1 MTKLLLWKQKV
12 KEFYGEHDFWITP
25 LFKFLLAFVVFS
37 QINGLLGFMRQIDNI
52 FVVLILSLICAM
64 FSINVMTILACLL
77 ILGHC
82 YAVGIETAGFA
93 AVLLILLM
101 ILFLRFT
108 SEDNVALILTPIS
121 FTLHIP
127 AAVPV
132 AASESTADKEETVY
146 VKTDANGEEKT
157 VIVSD
162 WLKNFSG
169 EAKIKDATDLTDV
182 ENVKGNETYKRGKK
196 DSITWNANGKDIYY
210 QGTSDKNLPVSM
222 KVTYYLDGKEI
233 SPKKLVGKSGKVKIR
248 YEYENH
254 SAVTKTING
263 KQTTVYTPFT
273 MITAAILNTDNFS
286 NVKATNGKV
295 ISDGNKHI
303 VIGVAM
309 PGLADSLNLKNTSIG
324 SNFDIPEDFEI
335 TADVEDFQMTVTAT
349 VANSDTL
356 SEFGLDD
363 AGDLSEL
370 TDSLKDLENATD
382 KLCDGSG
389 DLVKGI
395 EKLVTASGKLKSGT
409 KQIAVSSKQLATGL
423 DKLVNGSTT
432 LKNGTSQL
440 AKGTSALPSSTEKL
454 DNGVR
459 QILKELQNSTPSE
472 SDQAKLQSNLQSA
485 QTGITKELMNIKTQT
500 ESVGVSAK
508 TLGALAE
515 SIGVSAADV
524 GNQAGAIG
532 EFIKNNYS
540 SLTDEQKAQLTTIAG
555 SLKTDAENLGGYAQS
570 VGGQAKNLGTYAG
583 SIGTSLQ
590 ETQTDLQIVS
600 GCLTQIQNLLTKT
613 KTSTAQLEAAL
624 KQIAEGTGQLKTS
637 SKTLASSIKKLDE
650 GAKTLNSGTKTA
662 ANGAKKLSKG
672 AKTLDNGMGQM
683 TTGIATLKNGAVTL
697 NKGMLTFRKDGI
709 EKLVNTIN
717 DDAKDIL
724 DRVDAVMDE
733 GENYQTFTKKA
744 SGTKGSVKFII
755 ETEELEK

>member
-1 MTKLLLWKQKV
+1 
-12 KEFYGEHDFWITP
+12 
-25 LFKFLLAFVVFS
+25 
-37 QINGLLGFMRQIDNI
+37 MRKRR
-52 FVVLILSLICAM
+52 LSKALAM
-64 FSINVMTILACLL
+64 FLA
-77 ILGHC
+77 
-82 YAVGIETAGFA
+82 A
-93 AVLLILLM
+93 A
-101 ILFLRFT
+101 
-108 SEDNVALILTPIS
+108 LT
-121 FTLHIP
+121 IP
-127 AAVPV
+127 ASVPV

-146 VKTDANGEEKT
+146 VKTNANGEEKT

-182 ENVKGNETYKRGKK
+182 ENVKGNETYTRGKK
-196 DSITWNANGKDIYY
+196 NNITWNANGNDIYY

-222 KVTYYLDGKEI
+222 KVTYYLDGKKI
-233 SPKKLVGKSGKVKIR
+233 KPKDLIGKSGKVKIH
-248 YEYENH
+248 YAYENH
-254 SAVTKTING
+254 SEVTKTIDG
-263 KQTTVYTPFT
+263 KQTTIYTPFT

-286 NVKATNGKV
+286 NVKVKNGKV
-295 ISDGNKHI
+295 ISDGSKHI

-335 TADVEDFQMTVTAT
+335 TADVKDFQMTVTAT

-432 LKNGTSQL
+432 LKNGTSKL

-459 QILKELQNSTPSE
+459 QIIKELQNSTPSE
-472 SDQAKLQSNLQSA
+472 KDQAKLQSNLQSA
-485 QTGITKELMNIKTQT
+485 QSGITKELTNIKTQT
-500 ESVGVSAK
+500 ENVGGSAK
-508 TLGALAE
+508 TLGALAQ
-515 SIGVSAADV
+515 SIGASASDV
-524 GNQAGAIG
+524 GDQAKAIVA
-532 EFIKNNYS
+532 YA
-540 SLTDEQKAQLTTIAG
+540 TEQYQTGKITEEQFNKLAGIASALG
-555 SLKTDAENLGGYAQS
+555 KDAENLGGYAQS
-570 VGGQAKNLGTYAG
+570 VGGQAQNLGTYAT
-583 SIGTSLQ
+583 SIGSSLK

-613 KTSTAQLEAAL
+613 KTSTAQLETAL
-624 KQIAEGTGQLKTS
+624 KQIAAGTGQLKTS
-637 SKTLASSIKKLDE
+637 SKTLASSIKKLDK
-650 GAKTLNSGTKTA
+650 GAKTLNNGTKTA
-662 ANGAKKLSKG
+662 ASGAKKLSKG

-717 DDAKDIL
+717 DDAKEIL
-724 DRVDAVMDE
+724 DRADAVMDE

-744 SGTKGSVKFII
+744 KGTNGSVKFII

>member
-1 MTKLLLWKQKV
+1 MSLQVENLEHNMAKVTIEVEAAKLDDAIKQAFNKKKGQFNVPGFRKGKV
-12 KEFYGEHDFWITP
+12 PFQLIAKEYGVEIFYEDAANILIPDAYAEAMKDTDLEIVSRPEIDVTQLEKGKDFIFTATFALKP
-25 LFKFLLAFVVFS
+25 EVT
-37 QINGLLGFMRQIDNI
+37 LGD
-52 FVVLILSLICAM
+52 
-64 FSINVMTILACLL
+64 
-77 ILGHC
+77 
-82 YAVGIETAGFA
+82 YKGIEVPKTRVTVKKDEIEEELKKVQEQNAREITIEDR
-93 AVLLILLM
+93 AVK
-101 ILFLRFT
+101 
-108 SEDNVALILTPIS
+108 DGDILTIDYS
-121 FTLHIP
+121 GSVDGVKFEGGTAEDQTLVIGSGAFIP
-127 AAVPV
+127 GF
-132 AASESTADKEETVY
+132 EE
-146 VKTDANGEEKT
+146 
-157 VIVSD
+157 
-162 WLKNFSG
+162 
-169 EAKIKDATDLTDV
+169 
-182 ENVKGNETYKRGKK
+182 
-196 DSITWNANGKDIYY
+196 
-210 QGTSDKNLPVSM
+210 Q
-222 KVTYYLDGKEI
+222 
-233 SPKKLVGKSGKVKIR
+233 LVGK
-248 YEYENH
+248 N
-254 SAVTKTING
+254 
-263 KQTTVYTPFT
+263 
-273 MITAAILNTDNFS
+273 LN
-286 NVKATNGKV
+286 
-295 ISDGNKHI
+295 
-303 VIGVAM
+303 
-309 PGLADSLNLKNTSIG
+309 
-324 SNFDIPEDFEI
+324 E
-335 TADVEDFQMTVTAT
+335 TADINVTFPEEYHAP
-349 VANSDTL
+349 DL
-356 SEFGLDD
+356 
-363 AGDLSEL
+363 AG
-370 TDSLKDLENATD
+370 
-382 KLCDGSG
+382 
-389 DLVKGI
+389 
-395 EKLVTASGKLKSGT
+395 
-409 KQIAVSSKQLATGL
+409 
-423 DKLVNGSTT
+423 
-432 LKNGTSQL
+432 
-440 AKGTSALPSSTEKL
+440 
-454 DNGVR
+454 
-459 QILKELQNSTPSE
+459 KE
-472 SDQAKLQSNLQSA
+472 SNLQGA

-515 SIGVSAADV
+515 SIGASATDV

>member
-1 MTKLLLWKQKV
+1 
-12 KEFYGEHDFWITP
+12 
-25 LFKFLLAFVVFS
+25 
-37 QINGLLGFMRQIDNI
+37 MRKRR
-52 FVVLILSLICAM
+52 LSKALAM
-64 FSINVMTILACLL
+64 FLA
-77 ILGHC
+77 
-82 YAVGIETAGFA
+82 A
-93 AVLLILLM
+93 A
-101 ILFLRFT
+101 
-108 SEDNVALILTPIS
+108 LT
-121 FTLHIP
+121 IP

-196 DSITWNANGKDIYY
+196 DNITWNAKGNDIYY

-263 KQTTVYTPFT
+263 KQTTIYTPFT

-370 TDSLKDLENATD
+370 TDSLKDLAEEVARFYGYDNIPVTLPNGESTAGKKPFKIRVEDVCRNVAEQNGFCGGMTYSFESPKVFD
-382 KLCDGSG
+382 KLLLAEDAKERQAIEISNPLGEDFSIMRTVSLNGMLTSLSTNLAHRNKNVRLYEFGNIYIPKALPLTELPDERMQMTLGMYGECDFF
-389 DLVKGI
+389 
-395 EKLVTASGKLKSGT
+395 
-409 KQIAVSSKQLATGL
+409 
-423 DKLVNGSTT
+423 T
-432 LKNGTSQL
+432 LKGVV
-440 AKGTSALPSSTEKL
+440 EDML
-454 DNGVR
+454 DSLGLGGR
-459 QILKELQNSTPSE
+459 SE
-472 SDQAKLQSNLQSA
+472 YAP
-485 QTGITKELMNIKTQT
+485 TGEHPFLHP
-500 ESVGVSAK
+500 GR
-508 TLGALAE
+508 
-515 SIGVSAADV
+515 AADV
-524 GNQAGAIG
+524 TIDGEKIAYIG
-532 EFIKNNYS
+532 QIHPEVMDNYNMKGEVYVAVIDMPT
-540 SLTDEQKAQLTTIAG
+540 LVPKATFDRKYEGVAKFPAMKRDLSMVMKKDIF
-555 SLKTDAENLGGYAQS
+555 
-570 VGGQAKNLGTYAG
+570 VG
-583 SIGTSLQ
+583 
-590 ETQTDLQIVS
+590 
-600 GCLTQIQNLLTKT
+600 
-613 KTSTAQLEAAL
+613 QLEKIFKDKGGKL
-624 KQIAEGTGQLKTS
+624 LESYELFDVYEGDQIE
-637 SKTLASSIKKLDE
+637 
-650 GAKTLNSGTKTA
+650 
-662 ANGAKKLSKG
+662 KG
-672 AKTLDNGMGQM
+672 YKSVAYS
-683 TTGIATLKNGAVTL
+683 
-697 NKGMLTFRKDGI
+697 LTFR
-709 EKLVNTIN
+709 
-717 DDAKDIL
+717 AKDRTLEDAEVSKIVEKIL
-724 DRVDAVMDE
+724 DE
-733 GENYQTFTKKA
+733 LKKL
-744 SGTKGSVKFII
+744 GV
-755 ETEELEK
+755 ELRA

>member
-1 MTKLLLWKQKV
+1 
-12 KEFYGEHDFWITP
+12 
-25 LFKFLLAFVVFS
+25 
-37 QINGLLGFMRQIDNI
+37 MRKRR
-52 FVVLILSLICAM
+52 LSKALAM
-64 FSINVMTILACLL
+64 FLA
-77 ILGHC
+77 
-82 YAVGIETAGFA
+82 A
-93 AVLLILLM
+93 A
-101 ILFLRFT
+101 
-108 SEDNVALILTPIS
+108 LT
-121 FTLHIP
+121 IP

-196 DSITWNANGKDIYY
+196 DNITWNANGKDIYY

-395 EKLVTASGKLKSGT
+395 EKLVKS
-409 KQIAVSSKQLATGL
+409 
-423 DKLVNGSTT
+423 
-432 LKNGTSQL
+432 
-440 AKGTSALPSSTEKL
+440 
-454 DNGVR
+454 
-459 QILKELQNSTPSE
+459 
-472 SDQAKLQSNLQSA
+472 
-485 QTGITKELMNIKTQT
+485 
-500 ESVGVSAK
+500 
-508 TLGALAE
+508 
-515 SIGVSAADV
+515 
-524 GNQAGAIG
+524 
-532 EFIKNNYS
+532 
-540 SLTDEQKAQLTTIAG
+540 
-555 SLKTDAENLGGYAQS
+555 
-570 VGGQAKNLGTYAG
+570 
-583 SIGTSLQ
+583 
-590 ETQTDLQIVS
+590 
-600 GCLTQIQNLLTKT
+600 CC
-613 KTSTAQLEAAL
+613 
-624 KQIAEGTGQLKTS
+624 
-637 SKTLASSIKKLDE
+637 
-650 GAKTLNSGTKTA
+650 
-662 ANGAKKLSKG
+662 
-672 AKTLDNGMGQM
+672 
-683 TTGIATLKNGAVTL
+683 
-697 NKGMLTFRKDGI
+697 
-709 EKLVNTIN
+709 
-717 DDAKDIL
+717 
-724 DRVDAVMDE
+724 
-733 GENYQTFTKKA
+733 
-744 SGTKGSVKFII
+744 
-755 ETEELEK
+755 

>member
-1 MTKLLLWKQKV
+1 
-12 KEFYGEHDFWITP
+12 
-25 LFKFLLAFVVFS
+25 
-37 QINGLLGFMRQIDNI
+37 MRKRR
-52 FVVLILSLICAM
+52 LSKALAM
-64 FSINVMTILACLL
+64 FL
-77 ILGHC
+77 
-82 YAVGIETAGFA
+82 A
-93 AVLLILLM
+93 AVL
-101 ILFLRFT
+101 T
-108 SEDNVALILTPIS
+108 
-121 FTLHIP
+121 IP

-295 ISDGNKHI
+295 ISDGYIHI

-432 LKNGTSQL
+432 LKKGTSQL

-454 DNGVR
+454 DYGVR
-459 QILKELQNSTPSE
+459 
-472 SDQAKLQSNLQSA
+472 
-485 QTGITKELMNIKTQT
+485 
-500 ESVGVSAK
+500 
-508 TLGALAE
+508 
-515 SIGVSAADV
+515 
-524 GNQAGAIG
+524 
-532 EFIKNNYS
+532 
-540 SLTDEQKAQLTTIAG
+540 
-555 SLKTDAENLGGYAQS
+555 
-570 VGGQAKNLGTYAG
+570 
-583 SIGTSLQ
+583 
-590 ETQTDLQIVS
+590 
-600 GCLTQIQNLLTKT
+600 
-613 KTSTAQLEAAL
+613 
-624 KQIAEGTGQLKTS
+624 
-637 SKTLASSIKKLDE
+637 
-650 GAKTLNSGTKTA
+650 
-662 ANGAKKLSKG
+662 
-672 AKTLDNGMGQM
+672 
-683 TTGIATLKNGAVTL
+683 
-697 NKGMLTFRKDGI
+697 
-709 EKLVNTIN
+709 
-717 DDAKDIL
+717 
-724 DRVDAVMDE
+724 
-733 GENYQTFTKKA
+733 
-744 SGTKGSVKFII
+744 
-755 ETEELEK
+755 

>member
-1 MTKLLLWKQKV
+1 
-12 KEFYGEHDFWITP
+12 
-25 LFKFLLAFVVFS
+25 
-37 QINGLLGFMRQIDNI
+37 MRKRR
-52 FVVLILSLICAM
+52 LSKALAM
-64 FSINVMTILACLL
+64 FLA
-77 ILGHC
+77 
-82 YAVGIETAGFA
+82 A
-93 AVLLILLM
+93 A
-101 ILFLRFT
+101 
-108 SEDNVALILTPIS
+108 LT
-121 FTLHIP
+121 IP

-196 DSITWNANGKDIYY
+196 DNITWNANGKDIYY

-309 PGLADSLNLKNTSIG
+309 PELADSLNLKNTSIG

-395 EKLVTASGKLKSGT
+395 EKLVTSSGKLKSGT

-432 LKNGTSQL
+432 LKKGTSQL

-472 SDQAKLQSNLQSA
+472 SDQAKLQSNLQGA

-515 SIGVSAADV
+515 SIGVSATDV

-555 SLKTDAENLGGYAQS
+555 SLKTDAEKLGGYAQS

-613 KTSTAQLEAAL
+613 KTSTAQLESAL

-717 DDAKDIL
+717 DDAKEIL
-724 DRVDAVMDE
+724 DRADAVMDE
-733 GENYQTFTKKA
+733 GENYQIFTKKA

>member
-1 MTKLLLWKQKV
+1 MLL
-12 KEFYGEHDFWITP
+12 
-25 LFKFLLAFVVFS
+25 
-37 QINGLLGFMRQIDNI
+37 
-52 FVVLILSLICAM
+52 
-64 FSINVMTILACLL
+64 
-77 ILGHC
+77 
-82 YAVGIETAGFA
+82 TA
-93 AVLLILLM
+93 
-101 ILFLRFT
+101 
-108 SEDNVALILTPIS
+108 ALT
-121 FTLHIP
+121 IP

-146 VKTDANGEEKT
+146 VKTDASGEEKT

-169 EAKIKDATDLTDV
+169 EETIKDATDLTEV

-196 DSITWNANGKDIYY
+196 DNITWNANGNDIYY
-210 QGTSDKNLPVSM
+210 QGSSDKNLPVSM
-222 KVTYYLDGKEI
+222 KVTYYLDGKKIE
-233 SPKKLVGKSGKVKIR
+233 PKKLVGKSGKVKIH

-254 SAVTKTING
+254 SEVTKTING
-263 KQTTVYTPFT
+263 KQTTIYTPFT
-273 MITAAILNTDNFS
+273 MVTAAILNTDHFS

-389 DLVKGI
+389 ELVKGI
-395 EKLVTASGKLKSGT
+395 EKLVTASGKLKSGS
-409 KQIAVSSKQLATGL
+409 KQLATSTKQLATGL
-423 DKLVNGSTT
+423 DKLVNGSKT
-432 LKNGTSQL
+432 LKNGTGQL
-440 AKGTSALPSSTEKL
+440 AKGTSDLPASTEKL

-459 QILKELQNSTPSE
+459 QIIKELQNSTPSA
-472 SDQAKLQSNLQSA
+472 SDQAKLQANLKNA
-485 QTGITKELMNIKTQT
+485 QEDITKELTNVSTKTKNI
-500 ESVGVSAK
+500 
-508 TLGALAE
+508 GATA
-515 SIGVSAADV
+515 
-524 GNQAGAIG
+524 G
-532 EFIKNNYS
+532 EFGDLVSSIIGSGKTVQTQAAKIKS
-540 SLTDEQKAQLTTIAG
+540 IAKESPDMSEEEKAQLNEVAK
-555 SLKTDAENLGGYAQS
+555 SLEGEGTSLVQYAQS
-570 VGGQAKNLGTYAG
+570 VGAKATSIG
-583 SIGTSLQ
+583 SDAKAIGTSLEQ
-590 ETQTDLQIVS
+590 TQTDLKIVS
-600 GCLTQIQNLLTKT
+600 GCLTQIQNLLTST
-613 KTSTAQLEAAL
+613 KTSTAKLEAAL

-637 SKTLASSIKKLDE
+637 SKTLASSIKKLDA
-650 GAKTLNSGTKTA
+650 GAKTLNEGTKTA
-662 ANGAKKLSKG
+662 ASGAKKLSKG
-672 AKTLDNGMGQM
+672 ATTLDNGMGQM
-683 TTGIATLKNGAVTL
+683 STGIATLKNGAVTL
-697 NKGMLTFRKDGI
+697 NKGMLTYRKDGI

-717 DDAKDIL
+717 DDAKDII
-724 DRVDAVMDE
+724 DRADAVMDE

-744 SGTKGSVKFII
+744 KGSKGSVKFII

>member
-1 MTKLLLWKQKV
+1 
-12 KEFYGEHDFWITP
+12 
-25 LFKFLLAFVVFS
+25 
-37 QINGLLGFMRQIDNI
+37 MRKRR
-52 FVVLILSLICAM
+52 LSKALAM
-64 FSINVMTILACLL
+64 FLA
-77 ILGHC
+77 
-82 YAVGIETAGFA
+82 A
-93 AVLLILLM
+93 A
-101 ILFLRFT
+101 
-108 SEDNVALILTPIS
+108 LT
-121 FTLHIP
+121 IP

-432 LKNGTSQL
+432 LKKGTSQL

-524 GNQAGAIG
+524 GDQAGAIG

-555 SLKTDAENLGGYAQS
+555 SLKTDAENL
-570 VGGQAKNLGTYAG
+570 GGQAKNLGTYAG

-662 ANGAKKLSKG
+662 ASGAKKLSKG

-724 DRVDAVMDE
+724 DRADAVMDE

>member
-1 MTKLLLWKQKV
+1 
-12 KEFYGEHDFWITP
+12 
-25 LFKFLLAFVVFS
+25 
-37 QINGLLGFMRQIDNI
+37 
-52 FVVLILSLICAM
+52 
-64 FSINVMTILACLL
+64 
-77 ILGHC
+77 
-82 YAVGIETAGFA
+82 
-93 AVLLILLM
+93 
-101 ILFLRFT
+101 
-108 SEDNVALILTPIS
+108 
-121 FTLHIP
+121 
-127 AAVPV
+127 
-132 AASESTADKEETVY
+132 
-146 VKTDANGEEKT
+146 
-157 VIVSD
+157 
-162 WLKNFSG
+162 
-169 EAKIKDATDLTDV
+169 
-182 ENVKGNETYKRGKK
+182 
-196 DSITWNANGKDIYY
+196 
-210 QGTSDKNLPVSM
+210 M

-286 NVKATNGKV
+286 NVKAINGKV

-570 VGGQAKNLGTYAG
+570 VGGQAK
-583 SIGTSLQ
+583 I
-590 ETQTDLQIVS
+590 
-600 GCLTQIQNLLTKT
+600 
-613 KTSTAQLEAAL
+613 
-624 KQIAEGTGQLKTS
+624 
-637 SKTLASSIKKLDE
+637 
-650 GAKTLNSGTKTA
+650 
-662 ANGAKKLSKG
+662 
-672 AKTLDNGMGQM
+672 
-683 TTGIATLKNGAVTL
+683 
-697 NKGMLTFRKDGI
+697 
-709 EKLVNTIN
+709 
-717 DDAKDIL
+717 
-724 DRVDAVMDE
+724 
-733 GENYQTFTKKA
+733 
-744 SGTKGSVKFII
+744 
-755 ETEELEK
+755 

>member
-1 MTKLLLWKQKV
+1 
-12 KEFYGEHDFWITP
+12 
-25 LFKFLLAFVVFS
+25 
-37 QINGLLGFMRQIDNI
+37 MRKKR
-52 FVVLILSLICAM
+52 LSKALAM
-64 FSINVMTILACLL
+64 FLA
-77 ILGHC
+77 
-82 YAVGIETAGFA
+82 A
-93 AVLLILLM
+93 A
-101 ILFLRFT
+101 
-108 SEDNVALILTPIS
+108 LT
-121 FTLHIP
+121 IP

-182 ENVKGNETYKRGKK
+182 ENVKGNETYQQGKK
-196 DSITWNANGKDIYY
+196 HNITWNANGNDIYY
-210 QGTSDKNLPVSM
+210 QGSSDKNLPVSM

-233 SPKKLVGKSGKVKIR
+233 KPKDLIGKSGKVKIH

-254 SAVTKTING
+254 SEVTKTING
-263 KQTTVYTPFT
+263 KQTTIYTPFT

-389 DLVKGI
+389 KLVKGI
-395 EKLVTASGKLKSGT
+395 EKLVTASSKLKSGS
-409 KQIAVSSKQLATGL
+409 KQIAVSTKQLASGL
-423 DKLVNGSTT
+423 DKLVNGSSA
-432 LKNGTSQL
+432 LKSGTSQL
-440 AKGTSALPSSTEKL
+440 AQGTSALPSSTAKL
-454 DNGVR
+454 DSGVR
-459 QILKELQNSTPSE
+459 QIIKKLQNSTPSASE
-472 SDQAKLQSNLQSA
+472 QAKLQENLQNA
-485 QTGITKELMNIKTQT
+485 QSDITTQLTSVQKHLYSMQSTLQNDFPLIAKEIGKTATDVGTQEGTIKALVANSSTMSEDEKTALKEVADSLGKDVTSLQG
-500 ESVGVSAK
+500 SISSISAK
-508 TLGALAE
+508 
-515 SIGVSAADV
+515 
-524 GNQAGAIG
+524 
-532 EFIKNNYS
+532 
-540 SLTDEQKAQLTTIAG
+540 
-555 SLKTDAENLGGYAQS
+555 
-570 VGGQAKNLGTYAG
+570 AG
-583 SIGTSLQ
+583 SIGDDATAIGQNL
-590 ETQTDLQIVS
+590 TQTKSDLKIVA
-600 GCLTQIQNLLTKT
+600 GCLTQIQNLLSTT
-613 KTSTAQLEAAL
+613 KTSTAKLEAAL
-624 KQIAEGTGQLKTS
+624 KEVAAGTGQLKKS
-637 SKTLASSIKKLDE
+637 SKTLTASIKKLDA
-650 GAKTLNSGTKTA
+650 GAKTLNNGTKTA
-662 ANGAKKLSKG
+662 ASGAKKLSKG
-672 AKTLDNGMGQM
+672 ASTLDNGMGQM
-683 TTGIATLKNGAVTL
+683 STGIATLKNGAVTL
-697 NKGMLTFRKDGI
+697 NEGMLTYRKDGI
-709 EKLVNTIN
+709 DKLVNTIN